1 MEESWVLLNEHLR
14 IRPKINIQKKDGSI
28 QGNFKMEMEKTNF
41 RFDKGSSG
49 LMILVDYFYFQA
61 KLVLPVGKMAWE
73 GF

>member
-1 MEESWVLLNEHLR
+1 
-14 IRPKINIQKKDGSI
+14 
-28 QGNFKMEMEKTNF
+28 MEMEKTNF